1 MDGIS
6 SEMPAAPDNIA
17 VSLRK
22 SRRVRILFVFLTVLL
37 EPCEDSVYEI
47 VEPLGSGSMGEVSHA
62 FETDL
67 RRNAAVK
74 VLPLGNFD
82 QPRLNLCSSSLA
94 RRAKR
99 QRPQPPTME
108 SNQAYLERDLV
119 AWARATATV
128 IAITT
133 QYLHPHP
140 RGRSRGGRRADQRRS
155 DPTRKSLK
163 TCREFHKQ
171 IPNSGRNFVTKKPD
185 VSWPRSI
192 WSPSLF

>member
-1 MDGIS
+1 
-6 SEMPAAPDNIA
+6 MPAPPDNIA
-17 VSLRK
+17 ASLRK

-133 QYLHPHP
+133 QYLHPYPRP
-140 RGRSRGGRRADQRRS
+140 RGRSRGGRTADQRRS
-155 DPTRKSLK
+155 DPTHKTLK
-163 TCREFHKQ
+163 AGREFHKQ
-171 IPNSGRNFVTKKPD
+171 IPNYGRNFVTKKPD
-185 VSWPRSI
+185 ASWPRST
-192 WSPSLF
+192 WSPSSF